1 MRVNGTLVANDST
14 AVLRA
19 ARSGHGIAL
28 LNEIEVLDDLQA
40 GRLCRL
46 LKDYPSQILPVYV
59 IYPSR
64 RNLAPRTRVVME
76 FVIEQAREIQ
86 ALLATNTDELV

>member
-1 MRVNGTLVANDST
+1 VCVNGTFIANDST

-76 FVIEQAREIQ
+76 FVVEQAREIQ
-86 ALLATNTDELV
+86 ALLATGNNVLV